1 MGRRGHR
8 VRSGR
13 DMVKKLLISGCSYGV
28 VYSEIQEELKEL
40 FSVDE
45 VVNISRRGSGPDRQ
59 IRGVIEWIAQNGKPE
74 MVIMPVSH
82 YNRFDLPIAKDF
94 DPLHNLHAR
103 HVWGGNDHLDGLHDM
118 ISEDDF
124 KAYLKHGTM
133 IHQAEHTTHDYLF
146 VKLITFQGYLENNGI
161 RHLIFDTGNDYKRL
175 WMEHL
180 SIDDKNNSGYQ
191 PGMKKRDLIENCKGI
206 YKLLSFCSNKWMY
219 DNMDP
224 ADQNVPDLDQQ
235 ILLHHDKDMT
245 LKLMKHL
252 KKEGAIYG

>member
-1 MGRRGHR
+1 
-8 VRSGR
+8 
-13 DMVKKLLISGCSYGV
+13 MVKKLLISGCSYGV
-28 VYSEIQEELKEL
+28 VYSEIQDELKEL
-40 FSVDE
+40 FEVDE

-59 IRGVIEWIAQNGKPE
+59 IRAVIEWIAQNGKPD

-82 YNRFDLPIAKDF
+82 YNRFDSPIAKDF

-103 HVWGGNDHLDGLHDM
+103 HTWGSNDHLDGLNDM

-124 KAYLKHGTM
+124 RAYLKHGTM
-133 IHQAEHTTHDYLF
+133 IHKAEHATHDYLF
-146 VKLITFQGYLENNGI
+146 VKLITFQGYLENNRI

-224 ADQNVPDLDQQ
+224 TDQNNPDEDQQ
-235 ILLHHDKDMT
+235 ILIHHDKDMT

-252 KKEGAIYG
+252 KKEGAVYG